1 MGAIASG
8 GVRVLN
14 ESLVAELHLSRKLI
28 EQISTREERELRRRE
43 EMYRQGRPPRPAQD
57 RTVLL
62 VDDGLATGASMK
74 AAAQA
79 LRFQR
84 PRRVIVAVPV
94 AAEPTCDELRRDIDE
109 MICAYTPEPFLAVGI
124 WYEDFSQTTD
134 EEVQQLLKEAEQQAT
149 IPQDQGR

>member
-1 MGAIASG
+1 
-8 GVRVLN
+8 
-14 ESLVAELHLSRKLI
+14 
-28 EQISTREERELRRRE
+28 
-43 EMYRQGRPPRPAQD
+43 
-57 RTVLL
+57 
-62 VDDGLATGASMK
+62 
-74 AAAQA
+74 
-79 LRFQR
+79 
-84 PRRVIVAVPV
+84 V